1 MALDPA
7 TKLVLEKMAAK
18 GIDALWAAD
27 AATIR
32 PMFDLMSEA
41 SEHEP
46 EHVAEVTDLLIP
58 VPDGSL
64 PARLYRPAGGQN
76 ILPVLLYF
84 HGGGGVIGNIET
96 HDSLCRTL
104 ANRSGCLTISVAYRL
119 GPEHRFP
126 ALLEDGWSAFEWAR
140 KSVASMGG
148 DPERLAVGGD
158 SAGGWIT
165 AAVTQ
170 RARDQGG
177 QQPRF
182 QLLLYPAVDARRSAE
197 RYASYR
203 ENRKGYFL
211 SEDMIRWFGRNSMT
225 RGIAID
231 DPRVSPLC
239 AKDFSGLPPA
249 LVITAGFDPL
259 RDEGH
264 AYADALTAAGVPVE
278 TVCFE
283 STIHGF
289 MSMGRFIPLALDA
302 LHLAG
307 DAVRRA
313 LPGAPGR

>member
-7 TKLVLEKMAAK
+7 TRLVLDKMAAK
-18 GIDALWAAD
+18 GINDLWTGD
-27 AATIR
+27 VATIR
-32 PMFDLMSEA
+32 PMFDAMSEA
-41 SEHEP
+41 SEHDP

-58 VPDGSL
+58 VAGGSL
-64 PARLYRPAGGQN
+64 PARVYRPVDAPG

-126 ALLEDGWSAFEWAR
+126 TLLDDGWSAFAWAR

-148 DPERLAVGGD
+148 DPERMAVGGD

-165 AAVTQ
+165 AVITQ
-170 RARDQGG
+170 RARAEGG
-177 QQPRF
+177 LQPRF
-182 QLLLYPAVDARRSAE
+182 QLLLYPAVDARRSPE
-197 RYASYR
+197 RYASVR
-203 ENRKGYFL
+203 DNRRGYFL

-225 RGIAID
+225 RDFAID

-239 AKDFSGLPPA
+239 TTDFSGLPPA

-264 AYADALTAAGVPVE
+264 AYAEALAAAGVPVE
-278 TVCFE
+278 SVCFE
-283 STIHGF
+283 TTIHGF

-302 LHLAG
+302 LHVAG
-307 DAVRRA
+307 DALRRA
-313 LPGAPGR
+313 LAAKPGC